1 MRKWSY
7 TVSKKGRDY
16 FIWPCVNSEL
26 DLNRVGLSDTK
37 CSNIQK
43 DVQNVNPVI
52 FMGYN
57 ATDRPLSDP
66 RPQWFCV
73 IFASNDGPRVF

>member
-1 MRKWSY
+1 M
-7 TVSKKGRDY
+7 
-16 FIWPCVNSEL
+16 NSEL

-66 RPQWFCV
+66 RPQ
-73 IFASNDGPRVF
+73 